1 MSACK
6 ISIYLAYGML
16 IYTISSL
23 FYLLMTRNIGTPF
36 NDSLT
41 KQQIIIKRKS
51 ANIRKKIF
59 YMGILFGLFICYIIR
74 PFKTC

>member
-1 MSACK
+1 MNQCT
-6 ISIYLAYGML
+6 ISIYLAYAML
-16 IYTISSL
+16 IYTISSI

-41 KQQIIIKRKS
+41 KEQIIIKNKS

-59 YMGILFGLFICYIIR
+59 YMGLIFGLFICFIMK
-74 PFKTC
+74 PFKSC